1 MNSDSRIEYEE
12 IRHTSEREE
21 DWPERKVPSNKKPV
35 ARRRWCRGGKVGGHF
50 FYTPQPGSLRMKGW
64 QLGSVE
70 SCFAS
75 WVHSYSITDGKT
87 FSSDES
93 VTGWYISS
101 SFDDRKVGLLLPF
114 TFFHSFNL
122 LRMAH
127 LNEIVEPLIGDDSTE
142 RPRVTWL
149 VHSMSW
155 ASL

>member
-1 MNSDSRIEYEE
+1 MSR
-12 IRHTSEREE
+12 RKSW
-21 DWPERKVPSNKKPV
+21 WP
-35 ARRRWCRGGKVGGHF
+35 F
-50 FYTPQPGSLRMKGW
+50 
-64 QLGSVE
+64 GSVE

-93 VTGWYISS
+93 VTGWHISS

-127 LNEIVEPLIGDDSTE
+127 LNEIVEPLIEDDSTE